1 MTSER
6 TPRTRDTRQE
16 QARTPDKWVP
26 QGMLP
31 VPDPQDGW
39 VFRWI
44 RTSARGNS
52 DNSNVSK
59 KFREGWRPVT
69 GSDHPELQAQSDLD
83 SRYPDGIEIGGLLL
97 CKCPAEMMKQRQDHY
112 TKLSERQLSSV
123 DQDYMRQGDP
133 RMPLHAP
140 ERRTETS
147 FGPRVSRGDS

>member
-6 TPRTRDTRQE
+6 TSRTRDTRQE
-16 QARTPDKWVP
+16 QARTPDTWVP

-31 VPDPQDGW
+31 VPDPKDGW

-44 RTSARGNS
+44 RTSARGNA

-59 KFREGWRPVT
+59 KFREGWRPV
-69 GSDHPELQAQSDLD
+69 SAADHPELHAQSDIG
-83 SRYPDGIEIGGLLL
+83 SRYEDGIEIGGLLL
-97 CKCPAEMMKQRQDHY
+97 CKAPENMMRQREQHY
-112 TKLSERQLSSV
+112 TSLAERQLQSV

-133 RMPLHAP
+133 RMPLHKP